1 MINKAFYD
9 IIEVSKDLRELVI
22 SMNSSK
28 KQNEKEIQEKIR
40 KVDGAMAQ
48 EGMPLTKEIKQK
60 LYNCI
65 TGKSTYDKE
74 RKKILEKYRRIYG

>member
-1 MINKAFYD
+1 MNNK
-9 IIEVSKDLRELVI
+9 KLT
-22 SMNSSK
+22 
-28 KQNEKEIQEKIR
+28 EKEIQEKKK

-74 RKKILEKYRRIYG
+74 REKILEKYRRIYG